1 MIINSLIKISEKKR
15 MKKTFKKVRL
25 LSLATPQA
33 RKELIRKG
41 NRELI
46 DSVCECCLNVL
57 KENVPLNSQEK
68 PKLRKHKNELR
79 TLVKKSVSQKKRNY
93 TERRISGSVIRTAV
107 GKFALVHMEHAKKM
121 MLVDANFDLDIKK
134 KISHFA

>member
-1 MIINSLIKISEKKR
+1 

-79 TLVKKSVSQKKRNY
+79 TLVKKSVSQKK
-93 TERRISGSVIRTAV
+93 EIIQKGGFLGALLGPLLGSLLLYIWNTLR
-107 GKFALVHMEHAKKM
+107 K
-121 MLVDANFDLDIKK
+121 
-134 KISHFA
+134 

>member
-1 MIINSLIKISEKKR
+1 MSEKKR

-41 NRELI
+41 DREFV

-57 KENVPLNSQEK
+57 KGNVPLNSQEK
-68 PKLRKHKNELR
+68 SKLRKHKNELR
-79 TLVKKSVSQKKRNY
+79 KLIKKRV
-93 TERRISGSVIRTAV
+93 S
-107 GKFALVHMEHAKKM
+107 L
-121 MLVDANFDLDIKK
+121 KK
-134 KISHFA
+134 KKEIIQKGGFLGALLGPLLGRLFL